1 MAMAGRNQVQTRH
14 RGGEILRTFEEGDH
28 CNETF
33 VPGVTF
39 PLGEHD
45 GILGMC
51 FHVFRVSVE

>member
-14 RGGEILRTFEEGDH
+14 CKWEISRTFEEGDH
-28 CNETF
+28 RNKTL

-51 FHVFRVSVE
+51 FHVFRVSIK